1 MQPRPPP
8 ASIFRF
14 SSSLRVATIGK
25 CHLQDAIVQMLH
37 FPKLEHLGLEDVV
50 ISEGSLHSIIAACPV
65 LECLLLVRAIGF
77 RGLRINSASLTSIG
91 VDILYFPAEQIELG
105 ELIIEHA
112 PLLEKLL
119 NFGVR
124 NELDVSIISAPKLVT
139 VGCLCQQFCHRHS
152 RFTFG
157 TTVIKGVKNESL
169 PEVVHN
175 VKTLAVSVLLLDV
188 DKVVDILR
196 CFPCLENLYFKSC
209 ELTSK
214 VVWRKK
220 YRNLTKSLDIRLK
233 TVVLEDYRGIWAE
246 VHFAQFF
253 VLNARTLEAMKFFV
267 TCKITIRGLL
277 QNSERCFSWTK
288 GLRVVLVS
296 YLPQRDVSTMLHV
309 LSMSK
314 ICHLLIPLNVDVEIG
329 LVLGGLI
336 LDYPHLVFL
345 PT

>member
-1 MQPRPPP
+1 M
-8 ASIFRF
+8 
-14 SSSLRVATIGK
+14 
-25 CHLQDAIVQMLH
+25 
-37 FPKLEHLGLEDVV
+37 
-50 ISEGSLHSIIAACPV
+50 
-65 LECLLLVRAIGF
+65 
-77 RGLRINSASLTSIG
+77 
-91 VDILYFPAEQIELG
+91 
-105 ELIIEHA
+105 
-112 PLLEKLL
+112 
-119 NFGVR
+119 
-124 NELDVSIISAPKLVT
+124 
-139 VGCLCQQFCHRHS
+139 
-152 RFTFG
+152 
-157 TTVIKGVKNESL
+157 
-169 PEVVHN
+169 
-175 VKTLAVSVLLLDV
+175 
-188 DKVVDILR
+188 
-196 CFPCLENLYFKSC
+196 
-209 ELTSK
+209 
-214 VVWRKK
+214 WRKK

-296 YLPQRDVSTMLHV
+296 YLPQRDVSMMLHV

-345 PT
+345 PTWIMYWFSEVHQFDIMLSLLGTRCKRWY